1 MSPLQQI
8 AIRGGHLNY
17 VIQQIYDRQHEDQ
30 ICRNI
35 HFLDY
40 AQSWLLYSIG
50 LVVVETN
57 QRRVVEVVPLYWV
70 LFGWLVVGIHDVA
83 HMACLV
89 FQSIPKILEIL
100 CDI

>member
-17 VIQQIYDRQHEDQ
+17 VIQQIYDRQHEYQ

-40 AQSWLLYSIG
+40 AQSWLLYSIR